1 MNQKTKILFFVDF
14 FRELHLV
21 AFRQHILDCL
31 RIVALI
37 ALRDALA
44 ASAALLEEMGRFC
57 SFKQIYALK
66 HLG

>member
-1 MNQKTKILFFVDF
+1 MNQKTKDF
-14 FRELHLV
+14 GFSLIFSSLHLV

-57 SFKQIYALK
+57 
-66 HLG
+66 